1 MPSLT
6 APLILKILFSMT
18 TDTTFKT
25 VNTRKLYFASQY
37 TCCQIEEIS
46 ENTHT
51 HTHTRARARARSLRP
66 HSGSGRI
73 ASGKYLCKGL
83 FYVNIHCSK
92 DVSGPFGAGIPTAA
106 SPSPSPLLIKIDIR
120 HGSMSVEKRKLFTAM
135 FQLFSVAKTFRSRTR
150 KRIEIIPNVERSQ
163 HYLDGK

>member
-37 TCCQIEEIS
+37 TCSQMEKIS

-51 HTHTRARARARSLRP
+51 HARARSLRP
-66 HSGSGRI
+66 HSGSRRI

-120 HGSMSVEKRKLFTAM
+120 HGPMSVEKRKLFTAM
-135 FQLFSVAKTFRSRTR
+135 FQLFSVAKTFRSSTR